1 MNTRRRPIG
10 RITRE
15 AHIVARMGQTTVTSK
30 IPKNEIGYALC
41 RVRKSGR
48 LVRGPVA
55 EGTPTRVDIP
65 IQCPP
70 GSDFE
75 VMVHTHPG
83 GRAEPSALD
92 RRTAERFGANAI
104 CIASDTEL
112 KCHPTTRAGRA
123 GRR

>member
-1 MNTRRRPIG
+1 MRQPIG

-15 AHIVARMGQTTVTSK
+15 THIVARQAQTPVTSR
-30 IPKNEIGYALC
+30 IPRNEIGFALC
-41 RVRKSGR
+41 RVRKTGR

-65 IQCPP
+65 IKCPP
-70 GSDFE
+70 GSEFE

-83 GRAEPSALD
+83 GKADPSALD
-92 RRTAERFGANAI
+92 RRTAQRFKAKAL

-112 KCHPTTRAGRA
+112 KCHPVSRMGRVK
-123 GRR
+123 RR

>member
-1 MNTRRRPIG
+1 MRRQPIG

-15 AHIVARMGQTTVTSK
+15 AHLVARQRQTPVRSR
-30 IPKNEIGYALC
+30 IPKDEIGFALC
-41 RVRKSGR
+41 RVQKTGR

-55 EGTPTRVDIP
+55 QGTPTSVDIP
-65 IQCPP
+65 IKCPP

-83 GRAEPSALD
+83 GSAEPSALD
-92 RRTAERFGANAI
+92 IRTGQRFRAKSL

-112 KCHPTTRAGRA
+112 KCHPVPRIGRA
-123 GRR
+123 TRRQL